1 MIYIEKCEQK
11 EKHLYRVSIQE
22 NPFYPDGKGGQLGDR
37 GKIGTAKIL
46 QVFEKELWLDSP
58 LEEKKEYDYVIDSER
73 QQEIAQQH
81 TAQHIFSSLAHR
93 YFSWNTVGFRMAEDY
108 STVDLDHLDI
118 PFEQIRFLEQEVN
131 NTIEQS
137 LSLRIFSLSSEKA
150 HQLSLRKAIS
160 SKIQGEVRF
169 VEVPGV
175 DLCACGGFHVKNT
188 LEIRAFKIIH
198 RENIRGKFTRFYF
211 LAGKRALQDYFQKHQ
226 ITKSLSHRYS
236 CQISEILEMQE
247 KENKEKEALQREY
260 HYITQKYA
268 SLLSKKL
275 EEEAIFIQGKPCIIF
290 ACNSNLQKA
299 LARLLS
305 LETYTCIL
313 GEEDTWTLYSP
324 HWNCKILIQALTT
337 SFEGIKGGGNERKGN
352 LKGRIEK
359 NAFLSFLENYRE
371 EKSS

>member
-198 RENIRGKFTRFYF
+198 RENILGKFTRFYF
-211 LAGKRALQDYFQKHQ
+211 LAGK
-226 ITKSLSHRYS
+226 
-236 CQISEILEMQE
+236 
-247 KENKEKEALQREY
+247 
-260 HYITQKYA
+260 
-268 SLLSKKL
+268 
-275 EEEAIFIQGKPCIIF
+275 
-290 ACNSNLQKA
+290 
-299 LARLLS
+299 
-305 LETYTCIL
+305 
-313 GEEDTWTLYSP
+313 
-324 HWNCKILIQALTT
+324 
-337 SFEGIKGGGNERKGN
+337 
-352 LKGRIEK
+352 
-359 NAFLSFLENYRE
+359 
-371 EKSS
+371 